1 MHDFLEWKRAS
12 QSNHLLNIRVS
23 QGVLQML
30 FSMSEGLVL
39 QEQRSANETPQR
51 PWHVATT
58 EAQLALVILLG

>member
-1 MHDFLEWKRAS
+1 
-12 QSNHLLNIRVS
+12 
-23 QGVLQML
+23 ML